1 MIRGLFNDMCQYAMS
16 SYNEALEIGIFG
28 QLLENEESRVGSY
41 SQKVDHRI
49 LWKILSFLKKE
60 VTVRKSVSERRS
72 TSLSTRQEAARESFS
87 ISNARKDS
95 GYLSPRSKTPDNV
108 LETRTFSTND
118 SGLVNRRSAF
128 FDNLQSKIEDEEEV
142 FQSIPR
148 RYTTLEDVRLS
159 SQTGHYHS

>member
-1 MIRGLFNDMCQYAMS
+1 MKDF
-16 SYNEALEIGIFG
+16 IF
-28 QLLENEESRVGSY
+28 S
-41 SQKVDHRI
+41 
-49 LWKILSFLKKE
+49 LKKE

-87 ISNARKDS
+87 IPNARKDS

-128 FDNLQSKIEDEEEV
+128 LDNLQSKIEDEEEV